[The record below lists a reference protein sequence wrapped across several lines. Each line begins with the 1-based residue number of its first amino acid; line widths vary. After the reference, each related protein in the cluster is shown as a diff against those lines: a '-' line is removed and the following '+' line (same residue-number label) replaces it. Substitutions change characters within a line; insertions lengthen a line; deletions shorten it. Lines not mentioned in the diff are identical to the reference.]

1 MVEQMVGH
9 LKLILNSADNYTV
22 QAESTTFQMA
32 DHKETSGESDW
43 GFGSRRFAGVEVAGA
58 EIVRFLTDNSRI
70 NRLSIAILINSFAID
85 I

>member
-1 MVEQMVGH
+1 
-9 LKLILNSADNYTV
+9 
-22 QAESTTFQMA
+22 MA

-43 GFGSRRFAGVEVAGA
+43 GFGSRRFAGVKVAGA

>member
-32 DHKETSGESDW
+32 YHKETSLSETGGLQAGDLPDW
-43 GFGSRRFAGVEVAGA
+43 KLQDRK
-58 EIVRFLTDNSRI
+58 L
-70 NRLSIAILINSFAID
+70 
-85 I
+85 